1 MDNPRRPRLSLDLL
15 RGFRV
20 AARHLSFTRAAQ
32 ELFVTQPAISRE
44 IKTLE
49 EQLGQPLFRRVNR
62 ALQLTEAGQQL
73 YRAADEA
80 LGILDAAIDRLAS
93 PGNTVAFTTTP
104 AFASAWLAPRLPRF
118 ARLHPEID
126 VRLVASNEMLDLER
140 EQLDLAIRYV
150 PPGADIQKG
159 ELLLEYSQF
168 PVCSP
173 AYLREHARDLR
184 TPDDLSR
191 HVLLDFE
198 TVVYGRPWYDWEQ
211 WLGATKLR
219 RPKPAGHFR
228 FSHYDQVIQA
238 ALEGSGVMIG
248 KRPHLTSHLRDGRLV
263 APFGDE
269 WVAKLGGFYIVYAA
283 GAAER
288 APVKAFVGWLQ
299 SEARED
305 TAPAAAPKPKRAVG
319 RSSRKRTP

>member
-1 MDNPRRPRLSLDLL
+1 MNSPRRARLSLDLL
-15 RGFRV
+15 RGFRA

-49 EQLGQPLFRRVNR
+49 SQLGQPLFRRVNR

-73 YRAADEA
+73 YRATDEA
-80 LGILDAAIDRLAS
+80 LGLLDAVIDRLAS
-93 PGNTVAFTTTP
+93 PENTVAFTTTP
-104 AFASAWLAPRLPRF
+104 AFASAWLVARLPQF

-168 PVCSP
+168 PACSP

-184 TPDDLSR
+184 TPEDLSR

-198 TVVYGRPWYDWEQ
+198 AVLYGRPWYDWEQ
-211 WLGATKLR
+211 WFGATKLR
-219 RPKPAGHFR
+219 RKKPAGHFR

-238 ALEGSGVMIG
+238 ALDGCGVMVG
-248 KRPHLTSHLRDGRLV
+248 KRPHLTSHLREGRLV

-269 WVAKLGGFYIVYAA
+269 WVAKLGGFYIVYAG

-288 APVKAFVGWLQ
+288 APVKAFVSWLQ
-299 SEARED
+299 GEAKAD
-305 TAPAAAPKPKRAVG
+305 AAPTAAGKPKRAAPRAP
-319 RSSRKRTP
+319 RSRTR